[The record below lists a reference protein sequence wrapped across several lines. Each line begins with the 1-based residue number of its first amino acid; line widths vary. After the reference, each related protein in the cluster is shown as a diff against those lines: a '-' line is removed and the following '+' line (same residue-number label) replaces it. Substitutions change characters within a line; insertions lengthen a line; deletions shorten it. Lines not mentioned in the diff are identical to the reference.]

1 MRSFPVS
8 PEKLKDLETRMARL
22 GIREE
27 DLEEHFVRSSG
38 RGGQKLNKT
47 STCVCLHH
55 KPTGLRLKV
64 QQGRSQGLNRY
75 WARRRLVEKLESLLE
90 EGKTR
95 EAAERAKIR
104 RQKARRARRARER
117 IRADKER
124 TARIKEGRRPV
135 RADDGWDA

>member
-1 MRSFPVS
+1 MRFFPVS
-8 PEKLKDLETRMARL
+8 AEKLKDLETRMARL

-47 STCVCLHH
+47 STCVYLHH
-55 KPTGLRLKV
+55 RPTGLRLKV
-64 QQGRSQGLNRY
+64 QEGRSQGLNRY
-75 WARRRLVEKLESLLE
+75 WARRRLVEKLEGLLE

-95 EAAERAKIR
+95 EEAERAKIR

-135 RADDGWDA
+135 PADDGWDA

>member
-104 RQKARRARRARER
+104 RRRARER

>member
-1 MRSFPVS
+1 MISFPVS
-8 PEKLKDLETRMARL
+8 PEKQRDLEIRMARL

-47 STCVCLHH
+47 STCVVLHH
-55 KPTGLRLKV
+55 RPTGVRLKV
-64 QQGRSQGLNRY
+64 QEGRSQGLNRY
-75 WARRRLVEKLESLLE
+75 WARRRLVERLESRLE
-90 EGKTR
+90 EAKSR
-95 EAAERAKIR
+95 EAAERARIR

-135 RADDGWDA
+135 RADGEGEA